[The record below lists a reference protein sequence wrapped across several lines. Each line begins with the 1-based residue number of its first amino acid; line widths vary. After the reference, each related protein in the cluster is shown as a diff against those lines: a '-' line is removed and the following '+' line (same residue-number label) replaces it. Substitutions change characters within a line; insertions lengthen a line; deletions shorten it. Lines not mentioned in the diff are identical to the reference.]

1 MKGIKMKKNKYNFPR
16 YASNSNNSIYNQFVN
31 DMYYNEVDEK
41 DRYNEKNKNN
51 ENWTKNGRIDL
62 YHQAKDD
69 DVFEEDPYTVAQK
82 FIDRTQFP
90 L

>member
-1 MKGIKMKKNKYNFPR
+1 MKKNKYNFPR

-31 DMYYNEVDEK
+31 DFYYEDINSKHTDNKKE
-41 DRYNEKNKNN
+41 KNN

-62 YHQAKDD
+62 YHQNKDG

>member
-1 MKGIKMKKNKYNFPR
+1 MKKNKYNFPR

>member
-1 MKGIKMKKNKYNFPR
+1 MKKNKYNFPR

-31 DMYYNEVDEK
+31 DMYYDEVDEK
-41 DRYNEKNKNN
+41 DIDRKRHKNN
-51 ENWTKNGRIDL
+51 EKWTKNGRIDI
-62 YHQAKDD
+62 YHQNKDD
-69 DVFEEDPYTVAQK
+69 EIFEEDPYTVAQK